1 MRDRRAIIGALA
13 AWDIAWRLAAI
24 TVAVKRRDWRWVV
37 PLAGFALAAAGG
49 AWSERV
55 SQALENADERD
66 WARLRRA
73 GRIGNRFKP
82 RAK

>member
-37 PLAGFALAAAGG
+37 PLAVISSVGLLPMGYLF
-49 AWSERV
+49 V
-55 SQALENADERD
+55 
-66 WARLRRA
+66 A
-73 GRIGNRFKP
+73 GRRP
-82 RAK
+82 